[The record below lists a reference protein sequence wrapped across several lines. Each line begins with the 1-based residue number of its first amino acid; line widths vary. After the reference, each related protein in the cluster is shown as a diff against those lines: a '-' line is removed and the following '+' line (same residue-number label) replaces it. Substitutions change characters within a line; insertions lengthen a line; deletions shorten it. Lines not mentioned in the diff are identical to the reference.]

1 MQNQCNFAG
10 YIATDPKKITEN
22 LMAISIP
29 CKKKDQ
35 HGNENTTWINI
46 KLSTKSAHWLSG
58 LQKGDYVVASNC
70 EFEVTE
76 KNGVKHPSFFA
87 FRVESPTLQ
96 ARSQNNQGGQNQG
109 QQRKEQPPNGNPA
122 NGTQGGNDFIEDDI
136 PF

>member
-1 MQNQCNFAG
+1 MVNQCNFAG
-10 YIATDPKKITEN
+10 YLSTDPKKITDN
-22 LMAISIP
+22 LMSVSIP
-29 CKKKDQ
+29 FKKKDQ
-35 HGNENTTWINI
+35 NGNETTTWVNI

-76 KNGVKHPSFFA
+76 HNGVKYPSFFA

-96 ARSQNNQGGQNQG
+96 ARSKNNQG
-109 QQRKEQPPNGNPA
+109 QQQPSNGNPSWQP
-122 NGTQGGNDFIEDDI
+122 QGGNEHLEEDI